1 MSKMVTIPENHK
13 PFIVNINNRE
23 YIYRGGETVEVPND
37 VAEVIEDAIAL
48 EPKPKKYLSKFA
60 RFVEGSITELT
71 AGDLDGVEVIA
82 YYAFGH
88 CYSLKNIKL
97 PNTIKQIQK
106 SAFTACT
113 SLKSVR
119 FDNNSKVEAIGESAF
134 SFCYELSD
142 VHLPLNPP
150 TLENINAFA
159 DIKASCVFYC
169 KSQASL
175 DAYKAAPNWSTLTGT
190 YTFVVEE

>member
-1 MSKMVTIPENHK
+1 MSRTITIPKNNK

-23 YIYRGGETVEVPND
+23 YIYRGGETVEVPD
-37 VAEVIEDAIAL
+37 EVAEVIEDALEL
-48 EPKPKKYLSKFA
+48 EPKPKRYLSKFEQ
-60 RFVEGSITELT
+60 RIDGSMTELT

-88 CYSLKNIKL
+88 CYSLKNIEL

-142 VHLPLNPP
+142 VHLPITPP
-150 TLENINAFA
+150 TLANVKVFEG
-159 DIKASCVFYC
+159 IKADCVFYC
-169 KSQASL
+169 KTQASFE
-175 DAYKAAPNWSTLTGT
+175 AYKAAPIWSTLTGT
-190 YTFVVEE
+190 YSFVVKA